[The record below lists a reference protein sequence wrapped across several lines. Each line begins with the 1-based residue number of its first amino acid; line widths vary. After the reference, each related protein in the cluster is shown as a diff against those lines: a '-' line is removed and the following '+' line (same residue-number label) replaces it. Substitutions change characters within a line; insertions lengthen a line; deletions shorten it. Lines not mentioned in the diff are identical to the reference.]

1 MMETNKRSK
10 LHLDLVAENKKTPTG
25 DTVIMV
31 DCSAQS
37 ESDTE
42 SDTDKTAPANHPPD
56 SEKRR
61 LSNCMR
67 GGVRSTCQICR
78 RSETWNNMRNHTKN
92 VHGIRITDYKQQYGQ
107 LIDTVVEQV
116 YKFYKCGLCA
126 RVLLLDPDVIKQHL
140 GNYHRMSLKLYSAKY
155 MTKRGFNE
163 GVSRRG

>member
-1 MMETNKRSK
+1 MMETYKRSK
-10 LHLDLVAENKKTPTG
+10 LDPDLVAENKKTPTG
-25 DTVIMV
+25 DTENVV
-31 DCSAQS
+31 DSSAPS

-56 SEKRR
+56 SEKHR

-67 GGVRSTCQICR
+67 DGVRSFCQICR

-92 VHGIRITDYKQQYGQ
+92 VHGIRITDYKQQYEQ
-107 LIDTVVEQV
+107 PIDTVVEQV
-116 YKFYKCGLCA
+116 FHDWGLCA